1 MNKQY
6 NNIIRRLNNG
16 KNPTYH
22 HWCYDFPLIMS
33 KLEHLKPNSQKLYIQ
48 AIIKYLSSVKH
59 PNNDVIKKYRHFQ
72 NKIIKKYCLHKRV
85 NIKLN
90 DNELITKEQIIDLV
104 NKYKKTLDV
113 LDVIYKQTIDNY
125 EYRILKKYIMLKLFC
140 DHQLTNIQVT
150 NIKLLDFDKEKDNYL
165 LLKDNH
171 YYIYLND
178 PTNKKYFN
186 GLELKLS
193 KNISIYLKKLIYF
206 SNNNNYLLL
215 QDDRYTKLTNI
226 NISNLYRRI
235 FYKEYKNININY
247 RILSY
252 IWIN

>member
-1 MNKQY
+1 
-6 NNIIRRLNNG
+6 
-16 KNPTYH
+16 
-22 HWCYDFPLIMS
+22 
-33 KLEHLKPNSQKLYIQ
+33 
-48 AIIKYLSSVKH
+48 
-59 PNNDVIKKYRHFQ
+59 
-72 NKIIKKYCLHKRV
+72 
-85 NIKLN
+85 
-90 DNELITKEQIIDLV
+90 
-104 NKYKKTLDV
+104 
-113 LDVIYKQTIDNY
+113 
-125 EYRILKKYIMLKLFC
+125 MLKLFC
-140 DHQLTNIQVT
+140 DHKLTNIQVT
-150 NIKLLDFDKEKDNYL
+150 NIKLSFFDKEKDNYL

>member
-6 NNIIRRLNNG
+6 NTIIKRLNNN
-16 KNPTYH
+16 KTPTYH

-33 KLEHLKPNSQKLYIQ
+33 KIEHLKGNTQKLYLQ

-59 PNNDVIKKYRHFQ
+59 PNNDIINKYRHFQ
-72 NKIIKKYCLHKRV
+72 NKIIHKYDLHKRV
-85 NIKLN
+85 IINEKQE
-90 DNELITKEQIIDLV
+90 NELITKEQIIDLV
-104 NKYKKTLDV
+104 NKYKKTLDM
-113 LDVIYKQTIDNY
+113 LDVVYKPTIDNY
-125 EYRILKKYIMLKLFC
+125 EYRLLKKYIMLKIFC
-140 DHQLTNIQVT
+140 DHQLTNNQVT
-150 NIKLLDFDKEKDNYL
+150 NIKLLNFDKEKDNYL

-235 FYKEYKNININY
+235 FYKEYKKKINY
-247 RILSY
+247 RTLLY
-252 IWIN
+252 IWIS

>member
-1 MNKQY
+1 MNNTYYK
-6 NNIIRRLNNG
+6 IIKRLNNN

-22 HWCYDFPLIMS
+22 HWCFDIS
-33 KLEHLKPNSQKLYIQ
+33 GVIKKIEHLKPNTQKLYIQ

-59 PNNDVIKKYRHFQ
+59 PNHDVINKYRHFQ
-72 NKIIKKYCLHKRV
+72 NKIIHKYDLHKRV
-85 NIKLN
+85 NVKLN
-90 DNELITKEQIIDLV
+90 DDELITKEQIIELV

-113 LDVIYKQTIDNY
+113 LDVVYKPTIDNY
-125 EYRILKKYIMLKLFC
+125 EYRLLKKYIMLKLFC
-140 DHQLTNIQVT
+140 DHQLTNIQIT

-206 SNNNNYLLL
+206 SNNNKYLLL
-215 QDDRYTKLTNI
+215 QDDRYTKLNNI
-226 NISNLYRRI
+226 NISNLYTRI
-235 FYKEYKNININY
+235 FFKEYKKKINN
-247 RILSY
+247 RILIY
-252 IWIN
+252 IWTT